1 MVKNGLSLVYLLLAM
16 FFCTVVL
23 AQETA
28 IEPITVAEGF
38 DVPECTL
45 PDPDRDFVY
54 VSNIEPDGDAY
65 WADNGKG
72 FISRLHADGTVETL
86 RWIDSSPDFVI
97 NSPKGMCI
105 LDSRLYVA
113 DNTSILVFALPDGE
127 PIDRIEVPG
136 AEGLNDMATD
146 GQGVYVSDFS
156 VGHIIRLDLTGGT
169 SHEVVAELESVNG
182 ITFHNDLMFAVSWDL
197 HEVYEIDR
205 SGEEPPQAFELEA
218 EFVNLDGIEVL
229 DDGSFIV
236 SDFPGNRVVRI
247 GSDRKTVTTLVALES
262 PADIGIDRSR
272 SLLYVPQFLANRVV
286 VFELP

>member
-1 MVKNGLSLVYLLLAM
+1 MVKNGLSLVCLLLTLFSCAD
-16 FFCTVVL
+16 L
-23 AQETA
+23 IAQEA
-28 IEPITVAEGF
+28 SIEPITVTEGF
-38 DVPECTL
+38 DVPECVL
-45 PDPDRDFVY
+45 PDPESDFIY
-54 VSNIEPDGDAY
+54 VSNIEADGEAY
-65 WADNGKG
+65 WEDNGKG
-72 FISRLHADGTVETL
+72 FISRLHVDGTVETL

-105 LDSRLYVA
+105 LNNRLYVA
-113 DNTSILVFALPDGE
+113 DNTRILVFALPDGE

-156 VGHIIRLDLTGGT
+156 VGHILRLDVTGGA

-182 ITFHNDLMFAVSWDL
+182 ITFHNEKMFAVSWDL

-205 SGEEPPQAFELEA
+205 SGVEPPQAFGLESH
-218 EFVNLDGIEVL
+218 FVSLDGIEVL

-236 SDFPGNRVVRI
+236 SDFPGNQVVRI
-247 GSDRKTVTTLVALES
+247 ASDRNTVTTMAALES
-262 PADIGIDRSR
+262 PADIGIDRDR
-272 SLLYVPQFLANRVV
+272 GLLYVPQFLVNRVA